1 MKKLIV
7 ATMLII
13 SGNIF
18 ADVYSDYEQR
28 KYNQDM
34 LAQQKEQN
42 RLLQQQATQQQQTLS
57 EQQLY
62 NDNQQ
67 RQQSFGMN
75 NFAQKKWSTY

>member
-1 MKKLIV
+1 
-7 ATMLII
+7 MLII
-13 SGNIF
+13 SSNVF

-42 RLLQQQATQQQQTLS
+42 RLLQQQATQQQEALS
-57 EQQLY
+57 EQRLY

-67 RQQSFGMN
+67 RQRAFGDN
-75 NFAQKKWSTY
+75 HL